1 MFLPLMVLPKLIIS
15 EHYLIDLKENKLFY
29 KLRNRN

>member
-1 MFLPLMVLPKLIIS
+1 MILPKLIIS
-15 EHYLIDLKENKLFY
+15 ERYLIDLKENKLFY